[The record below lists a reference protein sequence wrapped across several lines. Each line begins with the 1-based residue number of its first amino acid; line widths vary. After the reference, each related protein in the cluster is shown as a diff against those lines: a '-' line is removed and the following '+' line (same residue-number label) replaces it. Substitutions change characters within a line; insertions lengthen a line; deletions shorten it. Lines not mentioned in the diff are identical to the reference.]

1 MRIMLDTNVL
11 FSMIIFSGKSFE
23 KLFAHITENHTLV
36 LSTFVISELKYV
48 TEKKFPEKS
57 QFIDRFLSELSYELV
72 YTPDNM
78 DYSLF
83 QIRDINDYPVLYSAI
98 ISNVDILIT
107 GDLDFKNV
115 DIEHPEIMT
124 PREYIECYCI

>member
-11 FSMIIFSGKSFE
+11 FSMILFSGKSFE
-23 KLFAHITENHTLV
+23 KLFAHITEHHTLV
-36 LSTFVISELKYV
+36 LSTFVISER
-48 TEKKFPEKS
+48 KFPERL

-124 PREYIECYCI
+124 PREYIECYCA

>member
-11 FSMIIFSGKSFE
+11 FSMILFPGKSFE

-48 TEKKFPEKS
+48 TQRKFPGRL
-57 QFIDRFLSELSYELV
+57 QFVDRFLSELSYELV
-72 YTPDNM
+72 YTPDNI
-78 DYSLF
+78 DYGMF
-83 QIRDINDYPVLYSAI
+83 DIRDLNDYPVLYSAI

-107 GDLDFKNV
+107 GDKDFKDV
-115 DIEHPEIMT
+115 EIDYPDILT
-124 PREYIECYCI
+124 PHEYMIKYCP

>member
-11 FSMIIFSGKSFE
+11 FSMILFPGKSFE
-23 KLFAHITENHTLV
+23 KLFVHITENHTLV

-48 TEKKFPEKS
+48 TERKYPERL

-72 YTPDNM
+72 YTPDNI

-83 QIRDINDYPVLYSAI
+83 DIRDLNDYPVLYSAI
-98 ISNVDILIT
+98 LSDVDILIT
-107 GDLDFKNV
+107 GDKDFKDV
-115 DIEHPEIMT
+115 DIDYPEIMT
-124 PREYIECYCI
+124 PHEYILRYCP